1 MKRTRYVYV
10 LRETNGKE
18 SGPRVSVSVLKDGT
32 LTWDVAATRRSVAEA
47 GTRARK
53 EADAVKVW
61 ARRQGA

>member
-18 SGPRVSVSVLKDGT
+18 TGPTVSVSVLKDGT
-32 LTWDVAATRRSVAEA
+32 MTWDVKATGRSVAEA

-53 EADAVKVW
+53 EAEAMTEW
-61 ARRQGA
+61 ARRQGK